1 MLSMVMFILAAYPLK
16 ILAYDG
22 STEEVAE
29 EETETQDPETQDPE
43 MQEPNPD
50 PDTSYLD
57 GLQQDVY
64 NTWNQAVNANAGI
77 QDLKETASS
86 QDEKLNQIDEKVSG
100 LEDSASK
107 DDVKGLENGLQE
119 IKQDTGSILSLLN
132 SSDDSKSDS
141 EDPPPKTLDDVYN
154 LVYVLINS
162 VWMGLG
168 LITGFYIMRC
178 AFV

>member
-1 MLSMVMFILAAYPLK
+1 MLLMVMFTLAAYPVK

-29 EETETQDPETQDPE
+29 EEKNQEVEMQDPEVQDPD
-43 MQEPNPD
+43 PNPD
-50 PDTSYLD
+50 NSYLD

-64 NTWNQAVNANAGI
+64 NTWSQAVDANAGI

-86 QDEKLNQIDEKVSG
+86 QDEKLNKIDEKISG

-107 DDVKGLENGLQE
+107 NDVKGLENGLQE
-119 IKQDTGSILSLLN
+119 VKQDTGNILSLLN
-132 SSDDSKSDS
+132 SSDDSESDS
-141 EDPPPKTLDDVYN
+141 EDPPPKTLDDVYD

-168 LITGFYIMRC
+168 MLTGFYIMRC

>member
-1 MLSMVMFILAAYPLK
+1 MVHPLK
-16 ILAYDG
+16 TLAYDG

-29 EETETQDPETQDPE
+29 EEDERQEPE
-43 MQEPNPD
+43 MQEPEVQDPDQEPD
-50 PDTSYLD
+50 PENSYLN

-64 NTWNQAVNANAGI
+64 NTWNQAVSANAGI

-132 SSDDSKSDS
+132 TSDDSESDTQ
-141 EDPPPKTLDDVYN
+141 DPPPKTLDDVYD

-168 LITGFYIMRC
+168 MLTGFYIMRC